1 LAGAGSRPR
10 QMALKWSKMGYIPFI
25 ASQKCLKGN
34 LGGGR
39 TRGSCPLLE
48 VLQSALPS
56 PSMLQ
61 RQQPP
66 AVECNP
72 SHGPTHG
79 HTRPR
84 FAPTSIDLPWS
95 LPRTGP
101 RGGYAAIVL
110 ATYDTPLSAAVAAVY
125 LGSWFTAINAQLTRF
140 APRGSVLGVCSA
152 NLAMP
157 HSSPLAETGRRH
169 RVHEKYITGSRVGD
183 ADRVAH
189 WVHPGDEALR

>member
-1 LAGAGSRPR
+1 MHNAQALTNSFEFIAKVGFCRTPASCGAEAGCRPLE
-10 QMALKWSKMGYIPFI
+10 MALKLPKKGYIQFI
-25 ASQKCLKGN
+25 ASQKCLKRN

-39 TRGSCPLLE
+39 TRGSCPLFGGTSTC
-48 VLQSALPS
+48 SAQPFDA
-56 PSMLQ
+56 Q

-72 SHGPTHG
+72 SHAPTHG

-84 FAPTSIDLPWS
+84 FAPTPIDLPWS

-125 LGSWFTAINAQLTRF
+125 LASWFTAINAQLTRF

-157 HSSPLAETGRRH
+157 H
-169 RVHEKYITGSRVGD
+169 
-183 ADRVAH
+183 
-189 WVHPGDEALR
+189 